1 MKVQLFDVFKAEGE
15 PFEVALYTEIISEY
29 ILRREEQTGITAK
42 TPEQRDTMV
51 PSDEQSVIDMIN
63 EALNEFEKNG
73 GIDMINEALDVFKKN
88 GGLQDET

>member
-15 PFEVALYTEIISEY
+15 PFEVALYTEIITEY
-29 ILRREEQTGITAK
+29 VMRREEQTRTTAEM
-42 TPEQRDTMV
+42 PEQGDTMV

-63 EALNEFEKNG
+63 EALDE
-73 GIDMINEALDVFKKN
+73 FKKN

>member
-29 ILRREEQTGITAK
+29 ILRREEQTRTTAE
-42 TPEQRDTMV
+42 TPEQEDTMV

-63 EALNEFEKNG
+63 EALDEFKKYG
-73 GIDMINEALDVFKKN
+73 GMDTINEALDEFKRN
-88 GGLQDET
+88 GGLQDEM